1 MVTVA
6 SVSSPGDI
14 DVVKLISGGDSRS
27 VTEVE
32 LDTLI
37 LLMLGLEGVGAE
49 VTFLRSI
56 TVSSAWSIFDPALLP
71 LLVSMSGV
79 RRSTEILRRDVESSD
94 DNVLEE
100 TAWEW

>member
-1 MVTVA
+1 MESGVFNYYQDLPISVDWLGVLVAEDGVIVTVA

-37 LLMLGLEGVGAE
+37 LLML
-49 VTFLRSI
+49 
-56 TVSSAWSIFDPALLP
+56 
-71 LLVSMSGV
+71 
-79 RRSTEILRRDVESSD
+79 
-94 DNVLEE
+94 
-100 TAWEW
+100 